1 MSTHPPDGILALT
14 PKQEARRNRVIQAA
28 LALGAEGGYDAVQMR
43 DVAATANVALG
54 TIYRYFSS
62 KDHLLA
68 AAMAD
73 WTGELRER
81 LGQRPPRGE
90 TPTDQLVDVL
100 RRACRS
106 LERQP
111 RLTAALVKAL
121 SSPDPGVPQAG
132 QQVGLQI
139 RRMSQ
144 DMLDFLEPDVHEG
157 VLAIIGHVWFSAL
170 LGWAIGRSPISQV
183 GDELERAVR
192 LLLAPYDTMA
202 AAAAS

>member
-1 MSTHPPDGILALT
+1 MSTHPATMALT

-81 LGQRPPRGE
+81 LSQRPPRGD
-90 TPTDQLVDVL
+90 TPTDKLVDVL

-121 SSPDPGVPQAG
+121 SSPDPGVPEAG
-132 QQVGLQI
+132 QQVQLQI
-139 RRMSQ
+139 RAMSQ
-144 DMLDFLEPDVHEG
+144 DMLDFLDPEVREG
-157 VLAIIGHVWFSAL
+157 VLAIIRHVWFSAL

-192 LLLAPYDTMA
+192 LILAPYDHL